1 MNSLTTTQHP
11 KPTKVRGAY
20 LYTRDINDL
29 YGSTYEDYQVCLT
42 STDATFRASIWD
54 NPNFKPLA
62 EDYRKGLLDNSPEIR
77 FRVWQ
82 RTNFCPTIVDIEL
95 GLRDKDEEVRHA
107 ALRRSKGN
115 LTDQQIKRALKD
127 PNSYIRSLIWDYQ
140 TWTPTAA
147 QIKKALRDE
156 DHLIRRK
163 AIRRE
168 DVELNPQREAFAL
181 DLSNIDG
188 DEERLSYIEIA
199 IKNEIEEKR
208 QRDKINKQSANN

>member
-82 RTNFCPTIVDIEL
+82 RTNFCPTIVDHYCP
-95 GLRDKDEEVRHA
+95 V
-107 ALRRSKGN
+107 
-115 LTDQQIKRALKD
+115 
-127 PNSYIRSLIWDYQ
+127 
-140 TWTPTAA
+140 
-147 QIKKALRDE
+147 
-156 DHLIRRK
+156 
-163 AIRRE
+163 
-168 DVELNPQREAFAL
+168 V
-181 DLSNIDG
+181 
-188 DEERLSYIEIA
+188 
-199 IKNEIEEKR
+199 
-208 QRDKINKQSANN
+208 

>member
-1 MNSLTTTQHP
+1 MNSLTTTQHS

-54 NPNFKPLA
+54 NPNFKPSA

-95 GLRDKDEEVRHA
+95 GLRDKDEDIRHA

-127 PNSYIRSLIWDYQ
+127 PNWYVRSTVWGFA
-140 TWTPTAA
+140 TWRPTSA
-147 QIKKALRDE
+147 QIKKALRDK
-156 DHLIRRK
+156 DDLIRRR
-163 AIRRE
+163 ALRRE
-168 DVELNPQREAFAL
+168 DVDLTPQREALAL

-188 DEERLSYIEIA
+188 DDERLSYIETA
-199 IKNEIEEKR
+199 IKNEIERK
-208 QRDKINKQSANN
+208 KAAVGINKPSDIN

>member
-95 GLRDKDEEVRHA
+95 GLRDKDEDIRHA

-127 PNSYIRSLIWDYQ
+127 PNWYVRATVWDFA
-140 TWTPTAA
+140 TWRPTSA
-147 QIKKALRDE
+147 QIKKALRDK
-156 DHLIRRK
+156 DDLIRRR
-163 AIRRE
+163 ALRRE

-188 DEERLSYIEIA
+188 DDERLSYIETA
-199 IKNEIEEKR
+199 IKNEIERK
-208 QRDKINKQSANN
+208 KSAVENQ

>member
-1 MNSLTTTQHP
+1 MNSLTTTQHS

-29 YGSTYEDYQVCLT
+29 YGSTYEDFQVCLT

-95 GLRDKDEEVRHA
+95 GLRDKDEDVRHA

-127 PNSYIRSLIWDYQ
+127 PNSYIRSLIWDYH

-156 DHLIRRK
+156 DDLIRRK
-163 AIRRE
+163 ALRRD
-168 DVELNPQREAFAL
+168 DVELTSQREALAL

-188 DEERLSYIEIA
+188 DDERLSYIETA
-199 IKNEIEEKR
+199 IKNEIERK
-208 QRDKINKQSANN
+208 KSAVGNQ

>member
-29 YGSTYEDYQVCLT
+29 YGSTYEDFQVCLT

-95 GLRDKDEEVRHA
+95 GLRDKDEDIRHA

-127 PNSYIRSLIWDYQ
+127 PNSYIRSLVWNYQ
-140 TWTPTAA
+140 TWTPTGA
-147 QIKKALRDE
+147 QIKRALRDE
-156 DHLIRRK
+156 DDLVRRK
-163 AIRRE
+163 VLRRE
-168 DVELNPQREAFAL
+168 DVELTPQREALAL

-188 DEERLSYIEIA
+188 DDERLSYIETA
-199 IKNEIEEKR
+199 IKNEIERK
-208 QRDKINKQSANN
+208 KSAVGNQ